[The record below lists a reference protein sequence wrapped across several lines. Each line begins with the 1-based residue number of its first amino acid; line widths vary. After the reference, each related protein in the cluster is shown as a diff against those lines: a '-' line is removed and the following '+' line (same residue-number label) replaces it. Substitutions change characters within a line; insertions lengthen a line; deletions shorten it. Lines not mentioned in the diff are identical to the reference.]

1 MCGLSFICPG
11 TCAPGSICLPCI
23 PMPCGIHGRAALN
36 GYYTWHFSMQGL
48 PANDVTVISRG
59 LLPHVFN
66 LALRSFSEG
75 GLALWQFSLKA
86 CLLAISLSDYPH
98 PQKLHQAVIFCGT
111 LSLSFNRPAVHR
123 CIALCC
129 PDFPHLPYRRS
140 DSLACSKYK
149 GRNVN
154 QY

>member
-11 TCAPGSICLPCI
+11 TYAPGSICLPCI

-86 CLLAISLSDYPH
+86 CPLAILLEGLPSGNFPLRLSPSAKATSGGNFLWHSLSVF
-98 PQKLHQAVIFCGT
+98 QQAGCSPVHCSV
-111 LSLSFNRPAVHR
+111 LSGLSSPPLQEER
-123 CIALCC
+123 
-129 PDFPHLPYRRS
+129 
-140 DSLACSKYK
+140 
-149 GRNVN
+149 
-154 QY
+154 